1 MRVGKNYPRDGGES
15 MAQNLQ
21 ALNTQNKMAEW
32 AARISERRNSGQ
44 SVKSWCKENGIC
56 EQTYY
61 KWQRKLFALAKAQ
74 QETQFAEVTPLHDQ
88 SRSGDIAVTV
98 RRAGGEVDIH
108 AGADAGTIETVLR
121 ILKSC

>member
-1 MRVGKNYPRDGGES
+1 MRVGINYPRDGGES
-15 MAQNLQ
+15 MKQDLQ
-21 ALNTQNKMAEW
+21 ALNVQNKMAEW
-32 AARISERRNSGQ
+32 ATRISERRSSGQ

-61 KWQRKLFALAKAQ
+61 KWQRKLLALAKVQ
-74 QETQFAEVTPLHDQ
+74 QEAQFAEVTPLHDQ
-88 SRSGDIAVTV
+88 CCSGDIAITV
-98 RRAGGEVDIH
+98 RVAGGEADIH

>member
-1 MRVGKNYPRDGGES
+1 
-15 MAQNLQ
+15 MAQDLQ
-21 ALNTQNKMAEW
+21 TLNVQNKMAEW
-32 AARISERRNSGQ
+32 AARISERRSSGQ
-44 SVKSWCKENGIC
+44 SVKIWCKENGIC

-74 QETQFAEVTPLHDQ
+74 QEAQFAEVTPLQNRH
-88 SRSGDIAVTV
+88 RSGNIAVTV
-98 RRAGGEVDIH
+98 RLAGGEADIH